1 MTDIKN
7 NRALITGAASG
18 IGRMLAMRLA
28 NAGARIVLWDIDRE
42 GLSRLRSEL
51 KSAGHDVDSYACD
64 LTNRQEIAT
73 VAAQTLAESGPI
85 DILINNAGVVSGKN
99 LLDLSDQEIERT
111 FQVNALALFW
121 TIRAFLPSML
131 QRDSGHVVT
140 VASAAGL
147 AGTAKLT
154 AQGCSTES
162 KRDSPGCCRY

>member
-154 AQGCSTES
+154 GSTES